1 MKRFTTSWMR
11 VMLLGLV
18 SLFAFQEAGAATVTY
33 DGINYTTKG
42 TNATLN
48 ATRLQRVIPP
58 STRVIS

>member
-33 DGINYTTKG
+33 DGITTPLK
-42 TNATLN
+42 AQMLQLSVTLSK
-48 ATRLQRVIPP
+48 RVIPP